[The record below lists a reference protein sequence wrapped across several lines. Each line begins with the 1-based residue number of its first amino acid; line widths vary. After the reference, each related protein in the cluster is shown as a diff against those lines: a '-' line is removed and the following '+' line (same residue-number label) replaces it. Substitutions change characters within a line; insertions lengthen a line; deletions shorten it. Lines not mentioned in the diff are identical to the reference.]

1 MLDFFGFSPKY
12 ILPSNISGRIVTSCR
27 IYFGED
33 EIINYTYDKKKK
45 KACILYASKNIRK
58 MVEEYI
64 KELSLQYNVPSE
76 PQDFILRMF
85 SFVEVQ
91 HYIRQEL
98 KEGSDGIIVVYNKD
112 NGDVDNIVPVKK
124 CTDAFFKKVQ
134 ETYPTKKAMFLGSGY
149 KTNIEIEKVFDLQR
163 KSG

>member
-33 EIINYTYDKKKK
+33 EIINYTYD
-45 KACILYASKNIRK
+45 NIRK

-112 NGDVDNIVPVKK
+112 DGDVDNIVPVKK

-134 ETYPTKKAMFLGSGY
+134 EAYPTKKAMFLGSGY